1 MQSYVIK
8 RVLLFFPTVILL
20 TGVVF
25 VILRLVPGDPALV
38 FLSGVRGD
46 GQEYTQDDL
55 ARLRAELGTDRPIYV
70 QYGSWVW
77 NMLRGDFGES
87 FTYKTPV
94 ADDLRRTFPITL
106 ELTLLA
112 SIVANVVA
120 IPLGMISAL
129 KRDTLADYATRIIT
143 ITGIAVPNFWVAI
156 LLIFFLVLIFN
167 WIAPIAYVELWEDP
181 LTNLQQMAFPA
192 ACLAFSNMAFVAR
205 VTRSAMLEVYHEDYI
220 RTARAKGLAE
230 MVVISRHALKNALL
244 PRDYRVRLRVRKAAG
259 RHHHHREYIPDSGHR
274 QAADHCPY
282 PAGLRRNPVRGHP
295 GNLTCARP
303 KHGPG
308 RYVRLAKPTDPLYL
322 ISNRHP

>member
-1 MQSYVIK
+1 MQAYVIK
-8 RVLLFFPTVILL
+8 RVLLFIPTVILL

-46 GQEYTQDDL
+46 QEYTQDDL

-106 ELTLLA
+106 ELALLA
-112 SIVANVVA
+112 SILANIVA

-129 KRDTLADYATRIIT
+129 KRDSLADYVTRIIT
-143 ITGIAVPNFWVAI
+143 IAGIAVPNFWVAI
-156 LLIFFLVLIFN
+156 LLIFFLVLLFN
-167 WIAPIAYVELWEDP
+167 WIAPIAYVELWENP

-192 ACLAFSNMAFVAR
+192 ICLAFSNMAFVAR
-205 VTRSAMLEVYHEDYI
+205 VTRSAMLEVYREDYI

-230 MVVISRHALKNALL
+230 LVVVSRHALKNALL
-244 PRDYRVRLRVRKAAG
+244 PVVTVSGYEFGRLLGGTIIIENIFLIPGIGRLLITALTQRDYAVIQSVVILVILLVLVLNMVLDIMYAW
-259 RHHHHREYIPDSGHR
+259 
-274 QAADHCPY
+274 
-282 PAGLRRNPVRGHP
+282 LNPRI
-295 GNLTCARP
+295 
-303 KHGPG
+303 
-308 RYVRLAKPTDPLYL
+308 RYT
-322 ISNRHP
+322 

>member
-1 MQSYVIK
+1 MQTYVIK

-46 GQEYTQDDL
+46 QEYTQDDL

-205 VTRSAMLEVYHEDYI
+205 VTRSAMLEVYREDYI

-244 PRDYRVRLRVRKAAG
+244 PVITVSGYEFGRLLGGTIIIENIFLIPGIGRLLITALTQRDYAVIQSVVILVILLVLVLNMVLDIMYAW
-259 RHHHHREYIPDSGHR
+259 
-274 QAADHCPY
+274 
-282 PAGLRRNPVRGHP
+282 LNPRI
-295 GNLTCARP
+295 
-303 KHGPG
+303 
-308 RYVRLAKPTDPLYL
+308 RYT
-322 ISNRHP
+322 